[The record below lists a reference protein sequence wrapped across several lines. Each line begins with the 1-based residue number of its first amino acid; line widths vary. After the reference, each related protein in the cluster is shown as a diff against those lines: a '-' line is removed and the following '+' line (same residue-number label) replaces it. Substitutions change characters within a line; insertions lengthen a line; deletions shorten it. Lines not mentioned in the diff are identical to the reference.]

1 MSKSSIKFS
10 FDSSLLDK
18 KLKKMSKKVKE
29 VSKPRTISADVVLTD
44 KWIASHTTKNSLAQ
58 FENDAPFDGDFSDP
72 KLINECLCLLHI
84 KISNNGRNAP
94 FRYRRLDGKSIEILG
109 FHSLI

>member
-10 FDSSLLDK
+10 FDSSSLDK
-18 KLKKMSKKVKE
+18 KLKKMSKQVKE

-72 KLINECLCLLHI
+72 KLINESNVYVSS
-84 KISNNGRNAP
+84 ISK
-94 FRYRRLDGKSIEILG
+94 YRTMEEMIQSATEDWMASQLK
-109 FHSLI
+109 F